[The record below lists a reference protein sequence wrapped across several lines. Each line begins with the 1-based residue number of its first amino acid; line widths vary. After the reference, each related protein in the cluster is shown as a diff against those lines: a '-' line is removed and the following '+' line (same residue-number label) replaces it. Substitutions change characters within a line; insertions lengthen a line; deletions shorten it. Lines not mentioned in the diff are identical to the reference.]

1 MTAVLRRPVQA
12 DPAVPP
18 APRRRR
24 HRLVLGGGLILAL
37 LAVWEIAALAA
48 PRTRFYLSSPT
59 DVVATLGTLTGDGTF
74 WSLHV
79 LTTARGFAAGWAI
92 AVVAGIGLG
101 VLMGWS
107 RAIRETLEPFVFVL
121 NAVPRVALIPLLV
134 VWLGYGF
141 AYQVTVVALWSVFPV
156 LLDTIAGVRDAKAS
170 LVRMARVFGASPGQV
185 LVTVALPGSVP
196 LVMAGVRQALSHA
209 ITGVVGAEIWA
220 SAAGIGWVIADAA
233 QTVQVE
239 RIIAA
244 VVLVAVAGAVLN
256 ELLGVLERRLTRW
269 KEPV

>member
-1 MTAVLRRPVQA
+1 VTAVLRRPA
-12 DPAVPP
+12 PTTAPVPP
-18 APRRRR
+18 APRKR
-24 HRLVLGGGLILAL
+24 HRLALGGGLILAL
-37 LAVWEIAALAA
+37 LVVWEVAALAA
-48 PRTRFYLSSPT
+48 PRTQLYISSPT
-59 DVVATLGTLTGDGTF
+59 EVAATLAAMSKDGTF

-92 AVVAGIGLG
+92 AVVGGIGLG

-107 RAIRETLEPFVFVL
+107 RAVRETLEPFVFVL
-121 NAVPRVALIPLLV
+121 NAVPRITLIPLLM
-134 VWLGYGF
+134 VWLGYDL

-156 LLDTIAGVRDAKAS
+156 LLNTIAGVRDAKAS
-170 LVRMARVFGASPGQV
+170 LVKMARAFGASPGRV
-185 LVTVALPGSVP
+185 LLTVALPGSVP

-209 ITGVVGAEIWA
+209 VTGVVGAEIWA

-244 VVLVAVAGAVLN
+244 VVLVAVAGTVLN
-256 ELLGVLERRLTRW
+256 ELLGVVERRLTRW
-269 KEPV
+269 KEPL